1 MDPRAAASITVR
13 AVRSGFSELRSS
25 ASCERG
31 FSLIEILAAL
41 VITVVA
47 ILGLAY
53 SFSTGRTLIDRYAI
67 ARAALAEAQGRME
80 RLSVLGTTN
89 PDLSMGSHSVVF
101 SINGSPVGTDRW
113 EVVPV
118 DDPIDGLQANGNDP
132 NPIDLKRVTVTVTFG
147 SGAFSDSLR
156 LTRLFPAQ

>member
-1 MDPRAAASITVR
+1 MALQSLADRAGCVTGAGGPRVPD
-13 AVRSGFSELRSS
+13 
-25 ASCERG
+25 CERG

-80 RLSVLGTTN
+80 QLSLQAPGS
-89 PDLSMGSHSVVF
+89 PDLTIGTHSVVF
-101 SINGSPVGTDRW
+101 LVNGAAAGTDRW
-113 EVVPV
+113 DVEPV
-118 DDPIDGLQANGNDP
+118 DDPIDGLGGADP
-132 NPIDLKRVTVTVTFG
+132 NPIDLKRVTVNVNFGFGAVSDTV
-147 SGAFSDSLR
+147 R
-156 LTRLFPAQ
+156 LSRLFPVQ